1 MKKNQTGQDNTEKPC
16 GNLRFPRFLHLF
28 RRGML
33 DNTGAFRY
41 NTGIV
46 NILIF
51 TPFFR
56 KKELLGMVATEISEA
71 VFFQKNSTVL
81 KGK

>member
-1 MKKNQTGQDNTEKPC
+1 VWKFEFSC
-16 GNLRFPRFLHLF
+16 GFSVFSELFF

-46 NILIF
+46 NILRF
-51 TPFFR
+51 LRPFLE
-56 KKELLGMVATEISEA
+56 KELLGMVATEISEA
-71 VFFQKNSTVL
+71 VFLQKKTARF
-81 KGK
+81 